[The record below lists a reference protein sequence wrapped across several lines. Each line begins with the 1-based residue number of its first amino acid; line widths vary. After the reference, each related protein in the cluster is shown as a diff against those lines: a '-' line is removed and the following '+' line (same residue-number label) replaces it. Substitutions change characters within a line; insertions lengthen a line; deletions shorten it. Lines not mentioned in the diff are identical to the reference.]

1 MHKVLIPLHNIH
13 LRAVLQQVEL
23 QEYEYVSSSVSSMWS
38 CAFWWS
44 GFLTVKYFISPV
56 GKYVGQCQRYM
67 YKEFRRGQKQ
77 LSRLVYEVLALAR
90 VRGTSTRSSEEV
102 KNSLVNWFMKYW
114 HSLAIA
120 AIKDMCVNGQELV
133 KCARATNTYKTSIV
147 EKPIPHTSE

>member
-1 MHKVLIPLHNIH
+1 M
-13 LRAVLQQVEL
+13 
-23 QEYEYVSSSVSSMWS
+23 
-38 CAFWWS
+38 
-44 GFLTVKYFISPV
+44 KYFISPV